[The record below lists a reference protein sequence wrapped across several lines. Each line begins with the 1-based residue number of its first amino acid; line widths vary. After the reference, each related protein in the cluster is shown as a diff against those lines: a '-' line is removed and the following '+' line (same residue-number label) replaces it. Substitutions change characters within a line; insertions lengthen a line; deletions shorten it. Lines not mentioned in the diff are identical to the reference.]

1 MAKQG
6 FGQMAVSACF
16 AGPLLSILSVMSVN
30 RCQCVALDAQTLCE
44 LGKFCQC

>member
-16 AGPLLSILSVMSVN
+16 AGPLLSILSVGVN
-30 RCQCVALDAQTLCE
+30 RCQCVALGAQTLCE
-44 LGKFCQC
+44 LGRFC